1 MSNTNKIIEE
11 NELEILNLRMELKTQ
26 FEIHPDILLK
36 LHIYNLNKLL
46 LDDAVMGYQKH
57 LTCIEVK
64 HRHIQEYCSLFVK
77 NIKDEKL
84 KEKFSVT
91 FVDPNKEISEMNSI
105 YKHLINPYNYNTFD
119 IVKYLR
125 SEIPSLYTGRKIHD
139 YFTRKG
145 EEYMLK
151 DFIYDA
157 EVYYI
162 FIYLYY
168 HYYYIF
174 IAFLFVYIYLLYIFI
189 VIFSIIL

>member
-162 FIYLYY
+162 FIFLYY

>member
-162 FIYLYY
+162 IIFLYY

-174 IAFLFVYIYLLYIFI
+174 IAILFVYIYLLYIFI

>member
-162 FIYLYY
+162 IIFLYFYIITIIIFLLLFYLFIFIYYT
-168 HYYYIF
+168 
-174 IAFLFVYIYLLYIFI
+174 YL
-189 VIFSIIL
+189 

>member
-174 IAFLFVYIYLLYIFI
+174 IAILFVYIYLLYIFI

>member
-162 FIYLYY
+162 IILLYFYIITIIIFLLHFYLFIFIYYT
-168 HYYYIF
+168 
-174 IAFLFVYIYLLYIFI
+174 YL
-189 VIFSIIL
+189 